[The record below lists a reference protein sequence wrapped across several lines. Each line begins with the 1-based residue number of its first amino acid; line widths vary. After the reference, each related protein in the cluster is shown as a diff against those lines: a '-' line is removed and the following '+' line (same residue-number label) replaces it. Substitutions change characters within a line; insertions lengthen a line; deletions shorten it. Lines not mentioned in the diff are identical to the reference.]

1 MNCDICKKREATS
14 QDFVQRPKGF
24 IKVNVCPVCHAE
36 IERDREMTR
45 QNFQRQF
52 GN

>member
-1 MNCDICKKREATS
+1 MLCDICEKKEATS
-14 QDFVQRPKGF
+14 YDFVQSRQGF
-24 IKVNVCPVCHAE
+24 IKVNVCPECQAK
-36 IERDREMTR
+36 IERQREMTR